1 MLNQYGLESRTRR
14 RTAGVVTASSST
26 IAGIMLVS
34 RELPMDG
41 SHSMPERLTLTQ
53 NAQFYREDVALT
65 NEALRSILDAAS
77 DNKTL
82 GSAFLVDQTNEAREL
97 ENGSQFRFSLRVF
110 ATERPV
116 HFWEEPL
123 SDLIHALIL
132 VIQVDGYVAV
142 LKKSCAS
149 VTEILEK
156 YLTPIKSSE
165 LTASFSDDEAEF
177 QKIAMRNMTVS
188 ERAMRSKAY
197 EAADLKGLLSLHAA
211 GRSIPYFFKLKL
223 NGRIKTISAQSGR
236 VVESSE
242 RKSLND
248 VVNWARLQIEQI
260 KNPSGDKDFLDAF
273 AQLVDLDIVWNETQP
288 TAILVESS
296 FVVDNLIEKNLPLTY
311 TTKKGRTFD
320 LTGKQLSALISQL
333 EKVYEVNPG
342 PDFNLKGAS
351 RPANLKKNKSSISL
365 NAPALRK
372 IKFEENGKELT
383 LQSFINKNNL
393 TTISFTNPQYMYFMG
408 QCFKDGTGVNEIP
421 SLLKSFLV
429 IDDLTLATSE
439 KGEYKP
445 ARKKFDSNSVFG
457 IIEKHCSKNDYIF
470 CDDLGDEWADHI
482 VFNRKECSVSF
493 IHSKHG
499 DVSKSASNLHDVVG
513 QAIKN
518 IGNMDLD
525 LRAFSKKYDDKLV
538 INYRDGTM
546 PRIRKKLRGNFKTYL
561 TELRQ
566 DYRFNKRCIICC
578 SFLSK
583 RLIVSEF
590 GKLQMGLRVPGN
602 ITQMFWILSSFVHA
616 TKEAG
621 VSPIIYCR
629 P

>member
-1 MLNQYGLESRTRR
+1 
-14 RTAGVVTASSST
+14 
-26 IAGIMLVS
+26 
-34 RELPMDG
+34 
-41 SHSMPERLTLTQ
+41 MPDRLALTQ

-65 NEALRSILDAAS
+65 NEALCSILDAAS

-82 GSAFLVDQTNEAREL
+82 GSAFLVDKMDEIRKL
-97 ENGSQFRFSLRVF
+97 EDGTEFRFSLRVF
-110 ATERPV
+110 PTERPV
-116 HFWEEPL
+116 HFWEDPL

-132 VIQVDGYVAV
+132 VIQVDGHVAV

-149 VTEILEK
+149 VSEVIEK
-156 YLTPIKSSE
+156 HLTPIKSSE

-177 QKIAMRNMTVS
+177 QKISMRNMTVS

-242 RKSLND
+242 RKSLD
-248 VVNWARLQIEQI
+248 DIVSWARQQIEQI
-260 KNPSGDKDFLDAF
+260 KNPSGDKDFLEAF
-273 AQLVDLDIVWNETQP
+273 AQLVDLDVVWNNTQP
-288 TAILVESS
+288 TAVLVESS
-296 FVVDNLIEKNLPLTY
+296 FVVDNLLEKNIPLFY
-311 TTKKGRTFD
+311 TTRKGRTFE
-320 LTGKQLSALISQL
+320 LTGKQLRALISQL
-333 EKVYEVNPG
+333 ETVYEIIPG
-342 PDFNLKGAS
+342 LDFKLNGTS
-351 RPANLKKNKSSISL
+351 RPASLKKNKSSISL
-365 NAPALRK
+365 DVPTLRK
-372 IKFEENGKELT
+372 IKLEENGKELT

-393 TTISFTNPQYMYFMG
+393 TTISFSNPQYMYFMG
-408 QCFKDGTGVNEIP
+408 QCFKDGAGVNEIP
-421 SLLKSFLV
+421 SLLKSFIV
-429 IDDLTLATSE
+429 IDDLAMATSE
-439 KGEYKP
+439 KGDYKP

-457 IIEKHCSKNDYIF
+457 LIEKHCGKNDYIF

-482 VFNRKECSVSF
+482 VFNKKECSVSF

-499 DVSKSASNLHDVVG
+499 DMSKSASNLHDVVG

-518 IGNMDLD
+518 IGNMDID
-525 LRAFSKKYDDKLV
+525 LRAFGKKYDNKFLL
-538 INYRDGTM
+538 NYRDGTM
-546 PRIRKKLRGNFKTYL
+546 PRVRRKLHGDFKKYL
-561 TELRQ
+561 AELRQ

-578 SFLSK
+578 SFLS
-583 RLIVSEF
+583 RAQIESEF
-590 GKLQMGLRVPGN
+590 TKLQKGMRVPGN

>member
-1 MLNQYGLESRTRR
+1 
-14 RTAGVVTASSST
+14 
-26 IAGIMLVS
+26 
-34 RELPMDG
+34 
-41 SHSMPERLTLTQ
+41 MPERLTLTQ

-65 NEALRSILDAAS
+65 KEAIRNILDAAS
-77 DNKTL
+77 DNKTP
-82 GSAFLVDQTNEAREL
+82 GSVFLIDQMDTLREL
-97 ENGSQFRFSLRVF
+97 EDGSQFRFSLRVF
-110 ATERPV
+110 PTARPV
-116 HFWEEPL
+116 HFWDEPL
-123 SDLIHALIL
+123 SDLVHALIL
-132 VIQVDGYVAV
+132 VVQIDGYVAV

-149 VTEILEK
+149 VTEVLEK
-156 YLTPIKSSE
+156 HLTPIKSSE
-165 LTASFSDDEAEF
+165 LTASFSDEEAEF

-223 NGRIKTISAQSGR
+223 NGQIKTISAQSGR

-248 VVNWARLQIEQI
+248 VVNWVRLQIEQI
-260 KNPSGDKDFLDAF
+260 KNPSGKKEFLEAF
-273 AQLVDLDIVWNETQP
+273 AQMVDLDIVWGTTQP
-288 TAILVESS
+288 TAVLVESS
-296 FVVDNLIEKNLPLTY
+296 FIVDNLLEKNVPLIY
-311 TTKKGRTFD
+311 TTKKGRTFK
-320 LTGKQLSALISQL
+320 LTEKHIIALINQL
-333 EKVYEVNPG
+333 EKVYEISPG
-342 PDFNLKGAS
+342 PGLELNGTSRAAS
-351 RPANLKKNKSSISL
+351 IKKNKSSISL
-365 NAPALRK
+365 SSPALRK
-372 IKFEENGKELT
+372 IKLDENGKELT
-383 LQSFINKNNL
+383 LQTFINKNNL
-393 TTISFTNPQYMYFMG
+393 TTVSFANPQYMYFMG
-408 QCFKDGTGVNEIP
+408 QCFKDGAGLNEIP
-421 SLLKSFLV
+421 SLLKSFVVL
-429 IDDLTLATSE
+429 DDLALATSE

-445 ARKKFDSNSVFG
+445 ARKKFDASSVFG
-457 IIEKHCSKNDYIF
+457 IIEKNFRNNDYVF

-482 VFNRKECSVSF
+482 VFNKKECSVSF

-499 DVSKSASNLHDVVG
+499 DVSRSASNLHDVVG

-525 LRAFSKKYDDKLV
+525 LRAFNRKYDEKILT
-538 INYRDGTM
+538 NYRDGTM
-546 PRIRKKLRGNFKTYL
+546 PRTRKKIPGDFKSYL

-583 RLIVSEF
+583 TLIEREF
-590 GKLQMGLRVPGN
+590 DKLHKGAPVPGN

-621 VSPIIYCR
+621 ASPIIYCQ

>member
-1 MLNQYGLESRTRR
+1 
-14 RTAGVVTASSST
+14 
-26 IAGIMLVS
+26 
-34 RELPMDG
+34 
-41 SHSMPERLTLTQ
+41 MPERLTLTQ

-65 NEALRSILDAAS
+65 NEAIRNILDAAS

-82 GSAFLVDQTNEAREL
+82 GSVFLIDQIDAVREL
-97 ENGSQFRFSLRVF
+97 EDGSQFRFSLRVF
-110 ATERPV
+110 PTARPV
-116 HFWEEPL
+116 HFWGEPL

-132 VIQVDGYVAV
+132 IIQIDGYVAV

-149 VTEILEK
+149 VTEVLER

-165 LTASFSDDEAEF
+165 LTASFSDEEAEF

-223 NGRIKTISAQSGR
+223 NGQVKTISAQSGR

-248 VVNWARLQIEQI
+248 VVKWVRLQIEQI
-260 KNPSGDKDFLDAF
+260 KNPSGEKEFLEAF
-273 AQLVDLDIVWNETQP
+273 AQMVELDIVWDATQP
-288 TAILVESS
+288 TAALIESS
-296 FVVDNLIEKNLPLTY
+296 FIVDNLLEKDVPLIY
-311 TTKKGRTFD
+311 TTKRGRSFE
-320 LTGKQLSALISQL
+320 LTGKQISALIHQL
-333 EKVYEVNPG
+333 EKVYEVNPAPG
-342 PDFNLKGAS
+342 FELNGTSRSAS
-351 RPANLKKNKSSISL
+351 LKKNKNSISL
-365 NAPALRK
+365 SSPALRK
-372 IKFEENGKELT
+372 IKLEENGKERT
-383 LQSFINKNNL
+383 LQAFINKNDL
-393 TTISFTNPQYMYFMG
+393 ITISFANPQYMYFMG
-408 QCFKDGTGVNEIP
+408 QCFKDGAGLNEIP
-421 SLLKSFLV
+421 SLLKSFV
-429 IDDLTLATSE
+429 AIDDLALAISE
-439 KGEYKP
+439 KGDYKP
-445 ARKKFDSNSVFG
+445 ARKKFDANSVFG
-457 IIEKHCSKNDYIF
+457 IIEKHFSKNDYVF

-482 VFNRKECSVSF
+482 AFNKKEHSVSF

-525 LRAFSKKYDDKLV
+525 LRTFIRKYDEKILT
-538 INYRDGTM
+538 NYRDGTM
-546 PRIRKKLRGNFKTYL
+546 PRIRKKIPGDFKIYL

-583 RLIVSEF
+583 ALIESEF
-590 GKLQMGLRVPGN
+590 GKLHRGVRVPGN

-621 VSPIIYCR
+621 ASPIIYCR